1 MQAAHINFHN
11 MQWKIIR
18 CFVRPSRTYPL
29 ARQQAL
35 CEEAASQFGLDV
47 VWYIQGEEAGDRDLW
62 LRQVGEDEIAM
73 VARIDMITGSRKD
86 VGGRPI
92 VDYAVSIAN
101 LVQRAGLVIEAS
113 TGARSDKGK
122 LWKDRVKVCA
132 ELIAQGRD
140 LRPER
145 AREMA
150 RKSAATR
157 SPVAKVKL
165 WSDPSMAD
173 EVARLRVIWR
183 SREFRN
189 DEERFLALPADARER
204 LGTRHTARAVLKRIT
219 DKPTKAGRPPKIKP
233 RKTRKP

>member
-1 MQAAHINFHN
+1 MTFAQ
-11 MQWKIIR
+11 IR
-18 CFVRPSRTYPL
+18 CFLRPSRTYRL
-29 ARQQAL
+29 TAQKSV
-35 CEEAASQFGLDV
+35 CEEAAARLGLDV
-47 VWYIQGEEAGDRDLW
+47 VWYVQGEEAGSRDLW
-62 LRQVGEDEIAM
+62 VRQVSKDEIAM
-73 VARIDMITGSRKD
+73 VARLDMVTGPRKEI
-86 VGGRPI
+86 GGRPI
-92 VDYAVSIAN
+92 IDYSLTMIE
-101 LVQRAGLVIEAS
+101 LEKRAGLVIEAS

-122 LWKDRVKVCA
+122 IWKDRVKVCA

-204 LGTRHTARAVLKRIT
+204 LGTRHTARAVLKRIG

-233 RKTRKP
+233 RAKRKP